1 MEDEVPNM
9 LKCLLACCFLPRT
22 GTHKHLDGENPIELY
37 ITNGNATMRG
47 QGEMT
52 FRVASIRSTDVVLL
66 PPASAQVSL
75 DGLQAGPAR
84 HASVF
89 PRRSPSARLP

>member
-22 GTHKHLDGENPIELY
+22 GTHKHLDGENPIKLY

-52 FRVASIRSTDVVLL
+52 FRVA
-66 PPASAQVSL
+66 
-75 DGLQAGPAR
+75 
-84 HASVF
+84 H
-89 PRRSPSARLP
+89 